1 MPTISDKKHHCIV
14 LYAEDEKRIKQ
25 IQAGL
30 IKEGAD
36 KGTMNKSVAIRQAIK
51 ELWIRLKEGRNE

>member
-25 IQAGL
+25 IQAAL
-30 IKEGAD
+30 IKKGAD
-36 KGTMNKSVAIRQAIK
+36 KGTMNKSVAIRQAVK
-51 ELWIRLKEGRNE
+51 ELWIKLKKEGQK